1 MATAVAE
8 KAPGEFWVSDAPMT
22 LEEFLALPEE
32 VDTKRMLIR
41 GRLWERPLMTKRNR
55 IHSRLTARISYLLE
69 AWLQK
74 QPQPRG
80 EIAGGEAGAIIRRV
94 PEVTTVGIDVAYFG
108 PDITTS
114 SATGTSLYDGA
125 PVLAVEILSPHNT
138 SEEMLSKVEE
148 YLECGSKLVWVVE
161 PKYRTVT
168 VYRVDADP
176 VMFNVRQTIDGEA
189 SLPGLSLPVAEMFR

>member
-8 KAPGEFWVSDAPMT
+8 KAPGEFWVSEAPMT
-22 LEEFLALPEE
+22 LEEFLALPEVE
-32 VDTKRMLIR
+32 DTKRMLIR
-41 GRLWERPLMTKRNR
+41 GRFWERPLMTKRNR

-69 AWLQK
+69 TWLQK

-80 EIAGGEAGAIIRRV
+80 EVAGGEAGAIIRHEPV
-94 PEVTTVGIDVAYFG
+94 ATTVGIDVAYFG
-108 PDITTS
+108 PDVTAST
-114 SATGTSLYDGA
+114 ATGTSLYDGS

-138 SEEMLSKVEE
+138 SEEMLNKVEE

-168 VYRVDADP
+168 VYRPDADP
-176 VMFNVRQTIDGEA
+176 VLFSIRQTIDGDS
-189 SLPGLSLPVAEMFR
+189 SLPGLSLPVAEMFQ